1 MKLTESKLRSIIQEE
16 LQRLTESRLEGEDR
30 ERLAKAV
37 EKAVDVLGRSLQR
50 NTAGNRSSGEIE
62 FVNRDDTRGFFV
74 NGTRTRNRFDIQIA
88 GRGRRE
94 EYEGTRVTL
103 SAELGKGDVQ
113 KIVDAIEEEPL
124 EAFRRGSMPGRG
136 EAPRRDI

>member
-16 LQRLTESRLEGEDR
+16 LQRLVEARLEGEDR

-37 EKAVDVLGRSLQR
+37 ENAVEMLGLPLQR

-74 NGTRTRNRFDIQIA
+74 NGTRTENGFDIEIA
-88 GRGRRE
+88 GRGRDRGR
-94 EYEGTRVTL
+94 GTITTV
-103 SAELGKGDVQ
+103 SGELGRRDVQ
-113 KIVDAIEEEPL
+113 KIADAIEEEPL
-124 EAFRRGSMPGRG
+124 EAMPQDLMPGRG
-136 EAPRRDI
+136 KAPKRY

>member
-1 MKLTESKLRSIIQEE
+1 MKLTESRLRSIIQEE
-16 LQRLTESRLEGEDR
+16 LQKLREARLEGEDR

-37 EKAVDVLGRSLQR
+37 EKAVDVLGRSLRR

-62 FVNRDDTRGFFV
+62 FVNSDDTKGFFV

-88 GRGRRE
+88 GKGRRE

-103 SAELGKGDVQ
+103 SDELGKGDVQ
-113 KIVDAIEEEPL
+113 KIADAIEEEPL
-124 EAFRRGSMPGRG
+124 EAPRRGSMPGRG